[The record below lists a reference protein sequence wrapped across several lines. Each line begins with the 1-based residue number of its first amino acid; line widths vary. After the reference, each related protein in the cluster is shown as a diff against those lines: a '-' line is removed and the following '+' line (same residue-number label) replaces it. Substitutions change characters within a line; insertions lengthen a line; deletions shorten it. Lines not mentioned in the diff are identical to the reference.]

1 MPDMYMVPFRFVPL
15 NPFLFKIVKSYLDVI
30 EPARFYPCC
39 RVHSEETKRKVSVHE
54 VDNVGLVSEHFLT
67 VRNVIVASSV
77 IERYIQTSGQ
87 QTPCTRDEN
96 MNLNLSSCVAE
107 SD

>member
-1 MPDMYMVPFRFVPL
+1 M
-15 NPFLFKIVKSYLDVI
+15 
-30 EPARFYPCC
+30 
-39 RVHSEETKRKVSVHE
+39 HE
-54 VDNVGLVSEHFLT
+54 VDNVGLVSEHFLA
-67 VRNVIVASSV
+67 VRDVIVASSV

-87 QTPCTRDEN
+87 QTPFTRDEN

>member
-1 MPDMYMVPFRFVPL
+1 MPDINLEPSSFVPL

-39 RVHSEETKRKVSVHE
+39 RVYSKKTKWKVSMHE

-67 VRNVIVASSV
+67 VRDVIVASSV